1 MKRAFKRILAGVKY
15 ARGNVSGS
23 GPVFISISI
32 SVSVVNV
39 CILPECQNAKMPE
52 CPNAKLVM
60 PECLSN
66 IVNMTHSCDM
76 SASWYVF
83 VFLYVYVYVD
93 AYTHCIGNRLV
104 APWTCVYIWN
114 YHHLLL
120 MMGLIIA
127 SPVNGKISQLI
138 MHACCSV
145 RLILLHHRHLIDG
158 KCAAA
163 KRVETKVNS
172 IIKAGYK
179 L

>member
-1 MKRAFKRILAGVKY
+1 MCQGQDLSSSPSPPPSPSLTFAF
-15 ARGNVSGS
+15 
-23 GPVFISISI
+23 
-32 SVSVVNV
+32 
-39 CILPECQNAKMPE
+39 CQNAKMPK

-104 APWTCVYIWN
+104 APWSCVYIWN

>member
-1 MKRAFKRILAGVKY
+1 MCQGQDLSSSPSPSPSPSLTFAF
-15 ARGNVSGS
+15 
-23 GPVFISISI
+23 
-32 SVSVVNV
+32 
-39 CILPECQNAKMPE
+39 CQNAKMPK

-83 VFLYVYVYVD
+83 VFQYVYVYVD

-158 KCAAA
+158 KCAAE